1 MWYIFYRW
9 TIVKDII
16 SEEEKLY
23 RDGATCKVRLF
34 LASLFTLESGSC
46 TGIQSHAVIKQHNKE
61 QIIGIWINANGRGR

>member
-1 MWYIFYRW
+1 M
-9 TIVKDII
+9 

-23 RDGATCKVRLF
+23 RDGAICKVRLF

-61 QIIGIWINANGRGR
+61 QIIWYMNKYER